1 MRYLCTICSLIDII
15 FLISISASGRIQIQL
30 RYSIS
35 VYILMKM
42 MIQTRKMMIGLHIP
56 SLGLHIPSHI
66 DRSLRE
72 LAAPASPQH
81 RERGLLRDSI
91 LLYFLE

>member
-1 MRYLCTICSLIDII
+1 
-15 FLISISASGRIQIQL
+15 
-30 RYSIS
+30 
-35 VYILMKM
+35 M

-91 LLYFLE
+91 LLYFLEWLKKRYKQKLAFEEFSILLLV